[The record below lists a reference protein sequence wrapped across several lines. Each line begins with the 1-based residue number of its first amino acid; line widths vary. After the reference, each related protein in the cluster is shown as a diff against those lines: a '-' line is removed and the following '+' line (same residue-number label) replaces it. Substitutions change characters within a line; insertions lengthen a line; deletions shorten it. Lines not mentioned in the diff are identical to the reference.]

1 MTDDGTRIFVG
12 WKPYPTNTRGF
23 GQVYDYVNGDWSQ
36 VGDDI
41 VGDNTDDQATR
52 VGKISGD
59 GTTIAHMGGY
69 TNTASTRYCKVRR
82 YNSST
87 DTWDQIGS
95 NIAVALTNKNTDKTD
110 CLAIS
115 QDGNIV
121 AIGSN
126 EDGTSSQ
133 GAVRVYEYDS
143 GTNSW
148 SQLGSTI
155 LGENAYDEF
164 GISVDMTDDGSVII
178 VGAWKNDD
186 TGGSDGNARVFEYSN
201 GSWTQVGDNIIPNT
215 SDNDPKYFGITVRVS
230 GNGEFFAVNGYQS
243 QNPAGQ
249 TQSGETRVYRRDGD
263 SFTQIIDT
271 IYGSTADFFGWQI
284 FLNTDGSVFAIGS
297 GGFNGADLHPMKLYA
312 LNHSYTY
319 TTVNTT
325 PLDVSGGT
333 VSLVN
338 STMEVSDAVV
348 DISGTTWMNR
358 GQSGASVASAYQKGL
373 VIESSK
379 STSSDNVIY
388 VETAGQTQAFS
399 VRADGAMYSANT
411 LRHSSDDRRKI
422 NEQHIT
428 NATETINKLSPQIYT
443 KLDKFEEDGGT
454 PKKRKVV

>member
-1 MTDDGTRIFVG
+1 MSWLSDASANRIIQCYAKNFLDVSGNFKVRGASSTTATWTGSTLGSQMGSTFTGDAANDRIFSSMGMSSDGLKIVGSAQLDPTSDSRGTIHAHYYNGSSWEDYGSLIEAQASEVGASAYASIADMTDDGTRIFVG

-215 SDNDPKYFGITVRVS
+215 SDNDPAYFGITVRVS

-243 QNPAGQ
+243 KNPAGQ
-249 TQSGETRVYRRDGD
+249 NQSGETRVYRRDGD

-271 IYGSTADFFGWQI
+271 IYGSTAI
-284 FLNTDGSVFAIGS
+284 FLVTDI
-297 GGFNGADLHPMKLYA
+297 LQQM
-312 LNHSYTY
+312 
-319 TTVNTT
+319 
-325 PLDVSGGT
+325 
-333 VSLVN
+333 
-338 STMEVSDAVV
+338 VV
-348 DISGTTWMNR
+348 YL
-358 GQSGASVASAYQKGL
+358 Q
-373 VIESSK
+373 
-379 STSSDNVIY
+379 
-388 VETAGQTQAFS
+388 
-399 VRADGAMYSANT
+399 
-411 LRHSSDDRRKI
+411 
-422 NEQHIT
+422 
-428 NATETINKLSPQIYT
+428 
-443 KLDKFEEDGGT
+443 
-454 PKKRKVV
+454 